1 MNILISSIILSLSI
15 ILLADSIRQMRPH
28 RKHKKRREVKKEQP
42 ALRAKGPGVDLTQ
55 TDLRKN

>member
-1 MNILISSIILSLSI
+1 MNILISSGLLALSI
-15 ILLADSIRQMRPH
+15 ILLADSIYKLRPYK
-28 RKHKKRREVKKEQP
+28 RKKRRKVKKEQP